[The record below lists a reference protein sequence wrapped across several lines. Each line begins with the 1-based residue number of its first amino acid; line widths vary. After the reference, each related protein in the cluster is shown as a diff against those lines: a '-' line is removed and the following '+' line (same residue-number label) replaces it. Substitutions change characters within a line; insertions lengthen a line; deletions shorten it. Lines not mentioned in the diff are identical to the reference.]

1 MNVGSSFREWGTA
14 WRPPKYRTI
23 FAPKSTENNIF
34 KFFFYHSKNNNSNN
48 KLRNNNFGH
57 NKNATAKKLI

>member
-1 MNVGSSFREWGTA
+1 MNVGSSFREWVTA

-34 KFFFYHSKNNNSNN
+34 EFSFSTIKIIIITK
-48 KLRNNNFGH
+48 KINNFH
-57 NKNATAKKLI
+57 LL